1 METTKDRLK
10 EYIGRKHM
18 SVRAFERACGF
29 ANGFVNSIRK
39 GIGPEKIIV
48 IKDRCPDLD
57 IDWLLYGEG
66 CMIKKEA
73 PVVEPSPQEEENTIL
88 VQMYEDMHRKDAETI
103 LDLQKRLFIAE
114 HRCQLLQSQLD
125 NKLV

>member
-1 METTKDRLK
+1 MGTKERLK
-10 EYIGRKHM
+10 EYLNKKHYKQTH
-18 SVRAFERACGF
+18 FEKDCGF
-29 ANGFVNSIRK
+29 SNGFINSIRK
-39 GIGPEKIIV
+39 GISPEKICV
-48 IKDRCPDLD
+48 IKERCPDLN

-66 CMIKKEA
+66 CMIKGET
-73 PVVEPSPQEEENTIL
+73 PPPTPEESENAVL

-114 HRCQLLQSQLD
+114 HRCQQLQSQLD